1 MKAGGLMATSLAAV
15 VTLVALGT
23 WHLRTRRR
31 PSWFT
36 CPDGRFYITL
46 GYPAVI
52 IAVYWLTNSPKIG
65 GFEWVLGNLWA
76 LGAMIA
82 FVCGFNA
89 LNAESE
95 RQALSHLDIE
105 SVPASETTADIY

>member
-1 MKAGGLMATSLAAV
+1 METSLAAV
-15 VTLVALGT
+15 ITLVALGA

-36 CPDGRFYITL
+36 CPDGRFYVTL
-46 GYPAVI
+46 GYPAVV
-52 IAVYWLTNSPKIG
+52 IAVYWLTNSPTIG
-65 GFEWVLGNLWA
+65 GFEWTLGNLWA

-82 FVCGFNA
+82 FVTGFNA

-95 RQALSHLDIE
+95 RQALSHLDT
-105 SVPASETTADIY
+105 ETTPQPKASTSVQ